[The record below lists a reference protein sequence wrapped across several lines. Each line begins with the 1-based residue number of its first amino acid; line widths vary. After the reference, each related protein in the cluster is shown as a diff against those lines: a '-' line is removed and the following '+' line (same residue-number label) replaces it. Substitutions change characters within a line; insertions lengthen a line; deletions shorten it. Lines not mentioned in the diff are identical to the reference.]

1 MTSDLRR
8 IESDRGLELLSD
20 ERYRNALRYLAGP
33 PISEDDWKTL
43 SLADS
48 FSESRL
54 RANPEWAARL
64 VDVVLDAVDRRRFPW
79 LAEQREPTAVERDA
93 AVLASACLWAHQR
106 TQTIRRASGKGRL
119 EGATQRCMEGAGLA
133 EVPRRRIRVLR
144 DAPEP
149 GMFCPETDVAGRRAD
164 FVVGLWDGRYALI
177 ECKDSNSLVN
187 SVKRLNNDTAAKAV
201 FWLEQFGTASVVPL
215 AVISG
220 VYYHESL
227 EKAQQAG
234 LRLIWE
240 HGIEALAGWL
250 RRVREAAQA

>member
-1 MTSDLRR
+1 
-8 IESDRGLELLSD
+8 
-20 ERYRNALRYLAGP
+20 
-33 PISEDDWKTL
+33 
-43 SLADS
+43 
-48 FSESRL
+48 
-54 RANPEWAARL
+54 
-64 VDVVLDAVDRRRFPW
+64 
-79 LAEQREPTAVERDA
+79 
-93 AVLASACLWAHQR
+93 
-106 TQTIRRASGKGRL
+106 
-119 EGATQRCMEGAGLA
+119 
-133 EVPRRRIRVLR
+133 
-144 DAPEP
+144 
-149 GMFCPETDVAGRRAD
+149 MFCPETNVAGRRAD

-240 HGIEALAGWL
+240 HGMEALAGWL